1 MINKQTRKVKRI
13 RRHKRVRKNIFG
25 TAARPR
31 LCVTKG
37 IRNMHAQIINDE
49 KQKTL
54 VACST
59 FSAELRD
66 KVPKG
71 GNVEAAGLVGELI
84 AQKAK
89 IAGIKKVIFDR
100 SGYLYHGRVKALA
113 EGARKAGLEF

>member
-1 MINKQTRKVKRI
+1 MINNQTRKIKRI
-13 RRHKRVRKNIFG
+13 RRHKRVRKSIFG

-37 IRNMHAQIINDE
+37 IRNIYAQIINDE

-66 KVPKG
+66 KVAKG
-71 GNVEAAGLVGELI
+71 GNTEAAGLVGELI